1 MHLELP
7 KLFLKLP
14 KFTLKK
20 VVLPTGDAALTALLR
35 TQQAAYHAA
44 HQVVVDSMESQF
56 HDHLNRNIIDYVNGY
71 INERV
76 NLNPAIKPTIL
87 L

>member
-1 MHLELP
+1 MHSALP
-7 KLFLKLP
+7 KLSLQLP
-14 KFTLKK
+14 EFTLKK
-20 VVLPTGDAALTALLR
+20 VVLPAVLPTDVAALTALLR

-56 HDHLNRNIIDYVNGY
+56 HDHLNRHIHDY

-76 NLNPAIKPTIL
+76 KETARV
-87 L
+87 